1 VVSDQTDDAT
11 DDIVKKLTS
20 GERQETNPHQKSAGS
35 SLGDLAPWLVDKKDN
50 NDRPEATDGV
60 STEPAW
66 GSDPRP
72 RGRTARDVRR
82 IVEEMKRNTRGRF
95 TSGA

>member
-1 VVSDQTDDAT
+1 MVSDQMDDAT
-11 DDIVKKLTS
+11 DDTVKKLAS
-20 GERQETNPHQKSAGS
+20 GEHQETDPRQKSAGS
-35 SLGDLAPWLVDKKDN
+35 SLADLAPWLVDKKDSN
-50 NDRPEATDGV
+50 NRPETTDGL

-72 RGRTARDVRR
+72 RGRTARDVRQ

-95 TSGA
+95 T